1 MHRNLYTLRVFTGA
15 ALLGSVLCASR
26 AAAQQPQVAQP
37 PAAPAPGQNGSAR
50 PVAVPV
56 DYVIGPGDVLT
67 IIVFGQDPNLHSG
80 DVTVRPDGKISRLLI
95 DEVQATGLTPLQLKA
110 ELTKAYS
117 KFFQE
122 PMILVNPKEINSRKV
137 GISGMVFKSGEYAI
151 NEPMDILQLITRAG
165 GLQEYADK
173 SNIRLIR
180 RHPDGK
186 IETIVF
192 NYKRVF
198 EGKGL
203 THIPQLRPGD
213 QVIVR

>member
-1 MHRNLYTLRVFTGA
+1 MYRHLYTLRVFTGA

-26 AAAQQPQVAQP
+26 AAAQQPPIAQP

-50 PVAVPV
+50 PLAVPA

-110 ELTKAYS
+110 ELTQAYS

-192 NYKRVF
+192 NYKKVF